1 MIPAL
6 IVAAVLIGLPWTPAD
21 AAVQER
27 TLAESERGR
36 LQGVSTIYVEVESST
51 WRPRGRVSFAI
62 GPSVRAKLRTAGFAV
77 VLDER
82 EPHDLTLKVFY
93 REEQG
98 RQFRADLYETDVRA
112 TLSLLHPTLGV
123 LLLVRV
129 DESSSDEGVT
139 NAPYVDVLH
148 KIEGNPSFYFLGDLV
163 RGYLA
168 EGRDAPATLIRGAER
183 LLEDEE
189 FRLYPHA
196 DTAAL
201 SGEMLAGPE
210 FLYGAQALE
219 RTAREL
225 GALRDARAVPLL
237 TRLLAH
243 HDRQLRL
250 AAVAALRQL
259 QAEAARPALERVAAE
274 DASPEV
280 RAEATEALTRL
291 PRAAPAR

>member
-1 MIPAL
+1 MMPVL
-6 IVAAVLIGLPWTPAD
+6 LTAAVLIGLVGTPAG

-27 TLAESERGR
+27 TLAEGERALIR
-36 LQGVSTIYVEVESST
+36 NAAAIYVEVESST

-62 GPSVRAKLRTAGFAV
+62 GPSVRAKLRAAGFAV
-77 VLDER
+77 RLDER

-93 REEQG
+93 REERG
-98 RQFRADLYETDVRA
+98 RQFRADLYETDVHA

-129 DESSSDEGVT
+129 DESSSDAGVT

-148 KIEGNPSFYFLGDLV
+148 KIEGNPSFYFFGDLV
-163 RGYLA
+163 RGYLS

-210 FLYGAQALE
+210 FLYGTQALE
-219 RTAREL
+219 RAAREL
-225 GALRDARAVPLL
+225 GALREARATPLL
-237 TRLLAH
+237 TRLLHH

-250 AAVAALRQL
+250 AAVAALAQL
-259 QAEAARPALERVAAE
+259 QDESARPALEHLAEQDTSGDVRAAAAE
-274 DASPEV
+274 
-280 RAEATEALTRL
+280 ALARMPL
-291 PRAAPAR
+291 AAPAR